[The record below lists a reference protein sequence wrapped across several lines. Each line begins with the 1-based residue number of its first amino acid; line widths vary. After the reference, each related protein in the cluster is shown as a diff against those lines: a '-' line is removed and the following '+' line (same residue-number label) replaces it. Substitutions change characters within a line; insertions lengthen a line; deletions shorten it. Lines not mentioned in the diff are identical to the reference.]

1 MNRGK
6 LKGRGEVRESK
17 EDVLKRVQE
26 LKEKQ
31 ALMKGKMK
39 DMEHKNILPPTNLK
53 LLKRENREMDLRAS
67 TSQIRTTKLIGR
79 KSSKLVMITNEES
92 SDEDE
97 GAFLVRS
104 TDATF
109 SRGKDSVMK
118 QHADSAD
125 GSARDSGGNA
135 GTYETELPSSSVL
148 LSDSSIMLSTSDE
161 TDELSESF
169 RNDSAFDYEE
179 GDSSLASWSDASIAT
194 DPDAYKPASRV
205 RPHPLLLKPQVM
217 SPEETKLLNTKRPLI
232 GSARS
237 RPPVRLLHFNQD
249 INVDGIIHRFRRN
262 REETKPAEMAS
273 KVSQTSI
280 SQDLGTR
287 LLDAATSADIPA
299 PKPPGTEIEVQT
311 EPMEPLVVAVPR
323 QASSPVAALKD
334 KPLDAPTP
342 TKAAAVMLPP
352 AILFNMAK
360 GTAKGGG
367 VAFGSGGASGQNDNY
382 FDRNFL
388 DITDLHLDD
397 LPFSVL
403 ENLDD
408 AATSAP
414 SSLVGVVPHGG
425 GMRRVVRKKT
435 PKVRPSPIPKHFE
448 DLLPATV
455 DPEFA
460 HLRGNDRFRRAR
472 ISQLEK
478 VADKLEGE
486 IDESD
491 ETLKK
496 LEKMFGDDGEYESQ
510 YSPAWSAEHFRTA
523 K

>member
-232 GSARS
+232 GSAS
-237 RPPVRLLHFNQD
+237 
-249 INVDGIIHRFRRN
+249 
-262 REETKPAEMAS
+262 
-273 KVSQTSI
+273 
-280 SQDLGTR
+280 
-287 LLDAATSADIPA
+287 
-299 PKPPGTEIEVQT
+299 
-311 EPMEPLVVAVPR
+311 
-323 QASSPVAALKD
+323 
-334 KPLDAPTP
+334 
-342 TKAAAVMLPP
+342 
-352 AILFNMAK
+352 
-360 GTAKGGG
+360 
-367 VAFGSGGASGQNDNY
+367 
-382 FDRNFL
+382 
-388 DITDLHLDD
+388 
-397 LPFSVL
+397 
-403 ENLDD
+403 
-408 AATSAP
+408 
-414 SSLVGVVPHGG
+414 
-425 GMRRVVRKKT
+425 
-435 PKVRPSPIPKHFE
+435 
-448 DLLPATV
+448 
-455 DPEFA
+455 
-460 HLRGNDRFRRAR
+460 
-472 ISQLEK
+472 
-478 VADKLEGE
+478 
-486 IDESD
+486 
-491 ETLKK
+491 
-496 LEKMFGDDGEYESQ
+496 
-510 YSPAWSAEHFRTA
+510 
-523 K
+523 